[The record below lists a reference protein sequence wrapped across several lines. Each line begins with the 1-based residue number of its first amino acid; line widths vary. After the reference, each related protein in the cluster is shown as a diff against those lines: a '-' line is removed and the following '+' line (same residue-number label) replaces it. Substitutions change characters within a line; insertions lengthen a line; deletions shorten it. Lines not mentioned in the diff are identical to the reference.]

1 MSCTERIVFAPRC
14 VYAALSPSHCMSYF
28 SITKCIETRE
38 FLICVTTYHLL
49 QINHHFQF
57 LSFPFVSF
65 LSPVE
70 NCRTRCHMFA
80 AWLVID
86 ALRRDTRHLIPPLTH
101 RSFSFLPPF
110 WVSHDLDV
118 ILVYNATCFL
128 LNDTLFLF
136 REYLLQGYSRFCI
149 MMNIIGS
156 VLKSESTKSKWFS

>member
-1 MSCTERIVFAPRC
+1 MSCTERIVFAPRR
-14 VYAALSPSHCMSYF
+14 VGYAALDPSHCMSYF

-49 QINHHFQF
+49 QINHHSQF

-70 NCRTRCHMFA
+70 NCRRRCHMLA

-110 WVSHDLDV
+110 RVSHDLDV
-118 ILVYNATCFL
+118 ILVYSAAYFL
-128 LNDTLFLF
+128 LDETLFLF
-136 REYLLQGYSRFCI
+136 GEYFVRRIFVLLEHGEYYSLCA
-149 MMNIIGS
+149 
-156 VLKSESTKSKWFS
+156 